1 MGKKD
6 SLLAKIYG
14 IYEISM
20 RGKEY
25 HCVVMQNLF
34 FGIENITKVYDLKG
48 SEVNRLTMP
57 ETEKSYTGQDTNFKI
72 DKDNEPYIIEGED
85 YERVMEILEN
95 DANFLRESEVIDYSL
110 LAIEF
115 WEEGRNNLRLGVID
129 FMRPYHILEKIE
141 NMYKKAKMGN
151 DPTVIPPENYSE
163 RFISAMRKYFIKVN

>member
-57 ETEKSYTGQDTNFKI
+57 ESEKSYTGQDTNFKI

-85 YERVMEILEN
+85 YERVMEIL
-95 DANFLRESEVIDYSL
+95 
-110 LAIEF
+110 
-115 WEEGRNNLRLGVID
+115 
-129 FMRPYHILEKIE
+129 
-141 NMYKKAKMGN
+141 
-151 DPTVIPPENYSE
+151 
-163 RFISAMRKYFIKVN
+163 